1 MDPTTVVLALVVTLF
16 AGLSTG
22 IGGLISMFQKRS
34 SSHFLSVSLG
44 FSAGVMVYLS
54 FMEILPEGLLYLQAY
69 YPAPKAAIINIAS
82 FFMGITVIALID
94 RFVPSRGNPH
104 EIPDLQKLTEGGCV
118 GTDHCL
124 LRTGMLSAIAIAI
137 HNFPEGLATFTSYMA
152 DAKIGLGIAIAIAIH
167 NIPEGIAVAVPI
179 YFATGSR
186 RKGFNIALLS
196 GFSEML
202 GAVIGLL
209 LFSLFPTD
217 LMLGVVMASTAG
229 VMVYI
234 SFDELLPTAEKY
246 GEHHLAIYGV
256 LGGMG
261 VMAIS
266 LLLLG

>member
-82 FFMGITVIALID
+82 FFMGIAVIALID

-167 NIPEGIAVAVPI
+167 NIPEGIAVSVPV
-179 YFATGSR
+179 YYATGSK
-186 RKGFNIALLS
+186 RKAFMYSFLS
-196 GFSEML
+196 GLSEPV
-202 GAVIGLL
+202 GALIAYLILMPYLNDVMFGVIFAAVAGIMV
-209 LFSLFPTD
+209 FISL
-217 LMLGVVMASTAG
+217 
-229 VMVYI
+229 
-234 SFDELLPTAEKY
+234 DELLPSAREY
-246 GEHHLAIYGV
+246 GEPHLSIYGMV
-256 LGGMG
+256 SGMA
-261 VMAIS
+261 VMAVS
-266 LLLLG
+266 LLLFL